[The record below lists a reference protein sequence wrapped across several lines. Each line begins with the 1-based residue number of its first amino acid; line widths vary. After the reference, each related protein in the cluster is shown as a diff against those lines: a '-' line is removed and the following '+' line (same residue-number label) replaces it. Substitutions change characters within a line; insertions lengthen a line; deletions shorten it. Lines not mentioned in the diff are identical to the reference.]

1 MRLTIEIPD
10 ELLRAA
16 IARVPGG
23 DPALLA
29 DPVAGPQIAGAI
41 INIAVDRLA
50 LKADVAAPPA
60 AAPTSLD
67 PDALHAAIEAELI
80 EIAGSEPERE
90 LPPDPRGE
98 PIAFRTMARDEFLA
112 INDARLSPASL
123 RIERGLRLIHGAM
136 AADPEARLVA
146 ADRLLGMNERY
157 IEVVI
162 GAAERRFTV
171 EARIDGE
178 IVAFTFHPAGAI
190 IAGSIAA
197 DPTPVRETGR
207 R

>member
-1 MRLTIEIPD
+1 MRLTLEIPD

-23 DPALLA
+23 DPAVVA
-29 DPVAGPQIAGAI
+29 DPTMGPQIAGAI
-41 INIAVDRLA
+41 VNIALDRIAAGASTANTPLDAAA
-50 LKADVAAPPA
+50 LKAAV
-60 AAPTSLD
+60 
-67 PDALHAAIEAELI
+67 EAELI

-98 PIAFRTMARDEFLA
+98 PVAFRTMARDEFLPVGDERVA
-112 INDARLSPASL
+112 PASFL
-123 RIERGLRLIHGAM
+123 IERGLRLINGAM
-136 AADPEARLVA
+136 TADPDARIAA

-157 IEVVI
+157 IEVVV

-171 EARIDGE
+171 EARVDGE
-178 IVAFTFHPAGAI
+178 LVAFTFHPGGAI

-197 DPTPVRETGR
+197 DPTPVRDSGR